1 MLAPFF
7 AAAAAAAAACSYLG
21 LFDQEVDAAMA
32 YDRAAIKMKG
42 LAAITNF
49 DLSIYLD
56 LLNPGMEQSGLGR
69 LAILHSREQW
79 PIGYSALQLFDT

>member
-1 MLAPFF
+1 MHTASRAEYACTTPCCS
-7 AAAAAAAAACSYLG
+7 AACSYLG

-56 LLNPGMEQSGLGR
+56 LLNPGTDL
-69 LAILHSREQW
+69 
-79 PIGYSALQLFDT
+79 